1 MSIIKSAYAATINL
15 QPAGTNFEAVSQ
27 FRIEN
32 IIPVL
37 FSLLLVVTGIIFLFI
52 LIMGGIKWMMSE
64 GDDKKL
70 ASARNQV
77 TNALVGLAIVF
88 AAWAVVALINTI
100 FQINLLSFD
109 LPVMKLA
116 Q

>member
-1 MSIIKSAYAATINL
+1 MSLIKTAYAATVNL
-15 QPAGTNFEAVSQ
+15 KPAGTNFEAVSQ

-32 IIPVL
+32 MIPIL

-70 ASARNQV
+70 TVARNQV
-77 TNALVGLAIVF
+77 TNALVGCIVF
-88 AAWAVVALINTI
+88 IWAAL
-100 FQINLLSFD
+100 LLSYHPIICF
-109 LPVMKLA
+109 LLVMGA
-116 Q
+116 VSNIF